1 MRISKATKKTMSI
14 AMAMAVAVTSITA
27 VPANTASAKSNK
39 VTARAYFAGDTKAG
53 NCTWIA
59 GDGKTAKAV
68 TKTVTLSKGK
78 KTTVT
83 LTIKNPGKS
92 NGKKISKIKA
102 ATVFTVDLVNV
113 LSSYKKVKCSN
124 ISVKADGKAV
134 KVKKVFQGSFE
145 KNKPDSKNNWRLSF
159 YNQWGNQGD
168 NSAKTNKAKSFA
180 FKKNLTVT
188 FTVVAK

>member
-1 MRISKATKKTMSI
+1 MRKLTKKVIAIALTVATVGSSI
-14 AMAMAVAVTSITA
+14 AVAPTQDA
-27 VPANTASAKSNK
+27 QAKSSK

-68 TKTVTLSKGK
+68 TKSVSLTKGK
-78 KTTVT
+78 KTNVT
-83 LTIKNPGKS
+83 LTIKNPGTS
-92 NGKKISKIKA
+92 NGKKISKINA

-124 ISVKADGKAV
+124 IVVKADGKKV
-134 KVKKVFQGSFE
+134 SVKKVFQGSFE
-145 KNKPDSKNNWRLSF
+145 KNKADSKNNWRLSF

-180 FKKNLTVT
+180 FKKNLTVS